1 MEGAGSM
8 KDMRDFI
15 AACEQE
21 GILHRIKAEVDW
33 DLELSHIAK
42 LNEEKS
48 GPALLF
54 ENVKDYDT
62 PVITSVC
69 TTAERLAVI
78 MGMPRDS
85 TLVQIMEKWVE
96 VGDDLLPPVEVDRAS
111 APCKQNILTGDE
123 IDLYKFPVPKWYPL
137 DGGRFFGTAHFII
150 TKDPE
155 SNWVNLG
162 TYRSQLLGKDK
173 LGTQFIKGK
182 HADLMLKKYQA
193 LGKPMPVASIVG
205 CDPLLFIL
213 GAARLSAFTSEYD
226 VAGAIRGQAVE
237 VVTGETVD
245 LPIPAHAE
253 IVVEGEVDADKFM
266 EEGPFGEYTGYYSGV
281 GTDPRNFIDVKCIT
295 HRDNPILWG
304 TTVGRAVTDTHMTM
318 ALSYGATLWQQLKAM
333 KIPGIRSV
341 YCPPEG
347 SGRFL
352 AIISV
357 KQMYPGHAD
366 QVLTAAISTEMGA
379 YGLKTVIVVDEDIDP
394 WDIPRVMYALAFRF
408 QPNRSQVIKRGRSTP
423 LDPSLPI
430 DARDITGRLLLDAT
444 IPYDW
449 KDKPIPISLDPE
461 MVKRVEGRVVGA
473 GIRINDPEAL
483 NDTITADSAQGRVRR
498 VPAAS
503 LKISLDD

>member
-1 MEGAGSM
+1 M
-8 KDMRDFI
+8 KNMRDFI
-15 AACEQE
+15 AKCEAE
-21 GILHRIKAEVDW
+21 GILKRITAEVDW

-54 ENVKDYDT
+54 ENVKDYDS
-62 PVITSVC
+62 PIITSAC
-69 TTAERLAVI
+69 TTAERLAII
-78 MGMPRDS
+78 MGQPKETS
-85 TLVQIMEKWVE
+85 LVGIMEEWVKLGDKKIEPKWVDSGPCKE
-96 VGDDLLPPVEVDRAS
+96 NIMMGDDVD
-111 APCKQNILTGDE
+111 LF
-123 IDLYKFPVPKWYPL
+123 KFPAPKWYPK

-155 SNWVNLG
+155 SGWVNLG
-162 TYRSQLLGKDK
+162 TYRSQLLDK
-173 LGTQFIKGK
+173 NHLGTQFIKGK

-193 LGKPMPVASIVG
+193 MGKPMPVASIVG

-213 GAARLSAFTSEYD
+213 GAARVSAFVSEYD
-226 VAGAIRGQAVE
+226 IAGAIRGEPVE
-237 VVTGETVD
+237 VVKGETVD
-245 LPIPAHAE
+245 LPIPAEAE
-253 IVVEGEVDADKFM
+253 VVVEGEVDADKFM
-266 EEGPFGEYTGYYSGV
+266 DEGPFGEYTGYYSGV

-295 HRDNPILWG
+295 HRNNPIFWG

-318 ALSYGATLWQQLKAM
+318 ALSYGAALWQQLVAM

-352 AIISV
+352 AIISM

-394 WDIPRVMYALAFRF
+394 WDIPRVMYALSFRF
-408 QPNRSQVIKRGRSTP
+408 QPNRCQIIKRGRSTP

-430 DARDITGRLLLDAT
+430 DSREITGRLLMDAT

-449 KDKPIPISLDPE
+449 KDKPIPITLDPDIVE
-461 MVKRVEGRVVGA
+461 KVKGRWAELGL
-473 GIRINDPEAL
+473 E
-483 NDTITADSAQGRVRR
+483 
-498 VPAAS
+498 
-503 LKISLDD
+503 

>member
-1 MEGAGSM
+1 M
-8 KDMRDFI
+8 KSMRDFI
-15 AACEQE
+15 SQAEEVGQ
-21 GILHRIKAEVDW
+21 LLRIKSEVDW

-54 ENVKDYDT
+54 ENVKDYDS

-69 TTAERLAVI
+69 TTTERLSLI
-78 MGMPRDS
+78 MGQPLDS
-85 TLVQIMEKWVE
+85 TLVDLYEAWARLGENLIEPKWV
-96 VGDDLLPPVEVDRAS
+96 DSAA
-111 APCKQNILTGDE
+111 APCKENIMTGDD
-123 IDLYKFPVPKWYPL
+123 IDLFKFPVPKFYPL
-137 DGGRFFGTAHFII
+137 DGGRYYGTAHFII
-150 TKDPE
+150 SKDPE
-155 SNWVNLG
+155 SGWVNLG

-173 LGTQFIKGK
+173 IGTQFIKGK
-182 HADLMLKKYQA
+182 HADIMLKKYQA
-193 LGKPMPVASIVG
+193 MGKPMPVASVVG
-205 CDPLLFIL
+205 CDPLLFVL
-213 GAARLSAFTSEYD
+213 GAARVSAFVSEYD
-226 VAGAIRGQAVE
+226 VAGALRGEPVE
-237 VVTGETVD
+237 VVKGETVD

-266 EEGPFGEYTGYYSGV
+266 DEGPFGEYTGYYSGV
-281 GTDPRNFIDVKCIT
+281 GTDPRNYIDVKCVT
-295 HRDNPILWG
+295 YRPNPIFWG

-318 ALSYGATLWQQLKAM
+318 ALSYGANLWQQLLAM
-333 KIPGIRSV
+333 KIPGLKGV

-352 AIISV
+352 AIISM

-430 DARDITGRLLLDAT
+430 NAREITGRLLLDAT

-449 KDKPIPISLDPE
+449 KDKPIPIELDPG
-461 MVKRVEGRVVGA
+461 MVKRVQERWEELG
-473 GIRINDPEAL
+473 
-483 NDTITADSAQGRVRR
+483 
-498 VPAAS
+498 
-503 LKISLDD
+503 LK